1 MGARDRSCH
10 TTAMLLL
17 GVALAACRGV
27 YQPLLVRPDAGLPP
41 DAYARCL
48 GLMHARFGRLLVA
61 DDATFRLQSD
71 WVPGPKPDT
80 ASQQRATIYREG
92 DSLACIVEVRH
103 LGIGLFDTI
112 PKWSAARPDVRL
124 EEDLGDAVMRALSDG

>member
-1 MGARDRSCH
+1 MGVGDRLRRA
-10 TTAMLLL
+10 TAMLVL
-17 GVALAACRGV
+17 GVAVAACRGV

-61 DDATFRLQSD
+61 DESTFRLQSD
-71 WVPGPKPDT
+71 WAPGPKPD
-80 ASQQRATIYREG
+80 AACEQRATIYRDG

-112 PKWSAARPDVRL
+112 PKWSAARPDTRL
-124 EEDLGDAVMRALSDG
+124 EEDFGDAVMRALSDG